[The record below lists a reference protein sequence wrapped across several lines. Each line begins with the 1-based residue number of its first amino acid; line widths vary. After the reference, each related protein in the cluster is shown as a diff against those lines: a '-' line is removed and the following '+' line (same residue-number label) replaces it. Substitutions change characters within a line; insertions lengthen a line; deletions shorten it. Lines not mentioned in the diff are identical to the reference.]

1 MLLARVGCLRLSAPL
16 WGDWFVFVH
25 CAAPRSVPVRILSQ
39 RPLQRALR
47 GRVIIILT
55 ITTVTISVLTI
66 TNHLR
71 DDHLMIG
78 P

>member
-55 ITTVTISVLTI
+55 ITTISVLTI

>member
-1 MLLARVGCLRLSAPL
+1 M
-16 WGDWFVFVH
+16 
-25 CAAPRSVPVRILSQ
+25 RILSQ

-55 ITTVTISVLTI
+55 ITTISVLTI

>member
-47 GRVIIILT
+47 GRDIIILT
-55 ITTVTISVLTI
+55 TTSITFSVVAVAPL
-66 TNHLR
+66 LR

>member
-1 MLLARVGCLRLSAPL
+1 M
-16 WGDWFVFVH
+16 
-25 CAAPRSVPVRILSQ
+25 RILSQ

-55 ITTVTISVLTI
+55 IATISVLTI